1 MTPDMSTN
9 TPPPPARFGRYQV
22 IRLLGTG
29 GMADVY
35 LARDLDLDR
44 DVAVKAPRV
53 EQLDARSLERFKS
66 EAKAV
71 ARLTHPAIVAL
82 YAYGEQ
88 DGRPYLVM
96 PYLSGGS
103 LADRLGRGRLA
114 LPGALPIIER
124 LAAALDHAHAHGV
137 IHRDVKPAN
146 VLFDSVDQA
155 HLSDFGIARVLL
167 NDESTAQHLTPA
179 GLVIGT
185 AAYVSPEQVSAQEI
199 GPPSDIYS
207 LGVVVFEM
215 LTGRVPYD
223 APSTVL
229 RAAQHVTAPI
239 PSACV
244 LRRDLPATLDEI
256 ITQALA
262 KHPAD
267 RYPTATALAAALRDI
282 ATRQDSPPVRVAEPA
297 LRVEVPRLRRRADR
311 PLRVEVPPESPR
323 PRPLK
328 VSVPNP
334 PPRPRRLTRW
344 QLLLILLGLLALALG
359 VAVGFWLEM

>member
-1 MTPDMSTN
+1 
-9 TPPPPARFGRYQV
+9 
-22 IRLLGTG
+22 
-29 GMADVY
+29 
-35 LARDLDLDR
+35 
-44 DVAVKAPRV
+44 
-53 EQLDARSLERFKS
+53 
-66 EAKAV
+66 
-71 ARLTHPAIVAL
+71 
-82 YAYGEQ
+82 
-88 DGRPYLVM
+88 
-96 PYLSGGS
+96 
-103 LADRLGRGRLA
+103 
-114 LPGALPIIER
+114 
-124 LAAALDHAHAHGV
+124 
-137 IHRDVKPAN
+137 
-146 VLFDSVDQA
+146 
-155 HLSDFGIARVLL
+155 
-167 NDESTAQHLTPA
+167 
-179 GLVIGT
+179 VIGT